1 MRILILETFGAQL
14 REIHMQYRQVC
25 KYIYNCDPCI
35 EVCVVYCI
43 ALYVLICQIPICLIW
58 WQPHI
63 LYLRVG
69 FTVQLSSLTV
79 QLQSL
84 IVQLYQAS
92 LHIVTDQLKLS

>member
-1 MRILILETFGAQL
+1 
-14 REIHMQYRQVC
+14 MQYREVC
-25 KYIYNCDPCI
+25 KYTVVIHASK
-35 EVCVVYCI
+35 CVVYCI
-43 ALYVLICQIPICLIW
+43 ALYVLIRQISTFNLVAAS
-58 WQPHI
+58 HTVYM
-63 LYLRVG
+63 YLRVG